1 MSAFKFHVKRIIV
14 ISLLALPLLASPQ
27 TSASIRFEMREF
39 PKLPPKNLLVETFLS
54 KFPELNNAGLKDW
67 FYWTN
72 YSRQNPK
79 GFWDSVV
86 APIIRVYPQLN
97 TSFAASLKKTLY
109 RTGVLPLLKPNR
121 VLNQLA
127 TKNAIDIGAKGNLSH
142 SSSNGISFQ
151 ARVFSG
157 GIAKCAAE
165 NLSLGFPNPVFSLVL
180 LYLDEGVPDLGHR
193 NNLLNPYYVEMGVGK
208 ITTKKGQELVVQDF
222 ACNQSER

>member
-1 MSAFKFHVKRIIV
+1 
-14 ISLLALPLLASPQ
+14 
-27 TSASIRFEMREF
+27 MREF
-39 PKLPPKNLLVETFLS
+39 PKLPPKNLPVETFLS
-54 KFPELNNAGLKDW
+54 RFPELNNAGLKDW
-67 FYWTN
+67 SYWTN

-86 APIIRVYPQLN
+86 APIVGVYTQLN
-97 TSFAASLKKTLY
+97 TSYAASLKKTLY

-121 VLNQLA
+121 ILNQLA
-127 TKNAIDIGAKGNLSH
+127 AKHAVDIGAKGSLSH
-142 SSSNGISFQ
+142 SSSNGNSFQ

-165 NLSLGFPNPVFSLVL
+165 NLNLGVANPVFSLVL

-193 NNLLNPYYVEMGVGK
+193 NNLLNPYVEMGVGK
-208 ITTKKGQELVVQDF
+208 TTTKKGQELVVQDF